1 MANTPIREPTLY
13 VLSALAAGPLHGYAI
28 IKAVEEL
35 SDGRLKLRA
44 GTLYGALARLQADGF
59 VAFDGT
65 AKEGGPERR
74 IFSLTTSGARLL
86 ADELDRLEANA
97 AMGRSQLRRATS

>member
-1 MANTPIREPTLY
+1 MAITPIREPTLY
-13 VLSALAAGPLHGYAI
+13 VLSALAVGPLHGYAI

-44 GTLYGALARLQADGF
+44 GTLYGALARLQSDGI

-74 IFSLTTSGARLL
+74 IFSLTVAGAQLL
-86 ADELDRLEANA
+86 ADELDRLETNA

>member
-1 MANTPIREPTLY
+1 MAPSPIREPTLY
-13 VLSALAAGPLHGYAI
+13 VLSALAVGPLHGYAI

-35 SDGRLKLRA
+35 SSGRLRLRA
-44 GTLYGALARLQADGF
+44 GTLYGALARLHDDGF
-59 VAFDGT
+59 VAFEGT

-74 IFSLTTSGARLL
+74 IFRLTPAGARLL

-97 AMGRSQLRRATS
+97 AMGRAQLRRATS

>member
-1 MANTPIREPTLY
+1 LY

-44 GTLYGALARLQADGF
+44 GTLYGALARLQADGV

-74 IFSLTTSGARLL
+74 IFSLTKSGAQLL
-86 ADELDRLEANA
+86 ADELDRLEANV

>member
-35 SDGRLKLRA
+35 SEGRLKLRA
-44 GTLYGALARLQADGF
+44 GTLYGALARLQVDGF

-74 IFSLTTSGARLL
+74 IFSLTRSGARLL
-86 ADELDRLEANA
+86 ADEVDRLEANA